1 MLSDKD
7 HIVRINVPRGLA
19 ALLFTA
25 LLTGCSDDTTTTS
38 TSSPTTAAPPPAS
51 AAATVSTP
59 ATSGIVGL
67 LVSADEKQIVINL
80 PDGNARTFLVRPE
93 DAPRLGIRHLAS
105 HAGLTDIGFE
115 ITYVTLDGKDYVVA
129 AQETAPPQ

>member
-1 MLSDKD
+1 
-7 HIVRINVPRGLA
+7 VRISVPRGLPA
-19 ALLFTA
+19 ALLLAA

-38 TSSPTTAAPPPAS
+38 TK
-51 AAATVSTP
+51 TP
-59 ATSGIVGL
+59 ATSSTTPAAAPATSTAANSSIVGL
-67 LVSADEKQIVINL
+67 LVSADQNQVVINL

-115 ITYVTLDGKDYVVA
+115 ITYVTVDGKDYVVA

>member
-7 HIVRINVPRGLA
+7 LIVRINVPRGLA

-25 LLTGCSDDTTTTS
+25 LLTGCGDDTTTSS
-38 TSSPTTAAPPPAS
+38 TSSPTTAAPPPA
-51 AAATVSTP
+51 ATVSTP
-59 ATSGIVGL
+59 ATSSIVGL
-67 LVSADEKQIVINL
+67 LLSADEKQVVINL
-80 PDGNARTFLVRPE
+80 PDGNARPFLVRPE

-115 ITYVTLDGKDYVVA
+115 ITYVTVDGKDYVVA

>member
-1 MLSDKD
+1 MPSDKD
-7 HIVRINVPRGLA
+7 LIVRINVPRGLA
-19 ALLFTA
+19 ALLFAA
-25 LLTGCSDDTTTTS
+25 LLTGCGDDTTTTS
-38 TSSPTTAAPPPAS
+38 TSSPATATALPAS

-59 ATSGIVGL
+59 ANSSIVGL
-67 LVSADEKQIVINL
+67 LVSADQEQVVINL

-115 ITYVTLDGKDYVVA
+115 ITYVTVDGKDYVVA

>member
-1 MLSDKD
+1 
-7 HIVRINVPRGLA
+7 VRISVPRGVPAVLLLA
-19 ALLFTA
+19 V
-25 LLTGCSDDTTTTS
+25 LLTGCGDDTTATS
-38 TSSPTTAAPPPAS
+38 TPTPGTAPSTAAPAAT
-51 AAATVSTP
+51 AAAYSN
-59 ATSGIVGL
+59 IVGL
-67 LVSADEKQIVINL
+67 LVSADEKQVVINL

-115 ITYVTLDGKDYVVA
+115 ITYVTVDGKDYVVA